1 MRPAGPFRLAALA
14 ALMAWASPVAAQH
27 APGPDGEVRTLDQ
40 ERLFQDS
47 RFGQRVAEELDAAS
61 RALAAENRRIE
72 AELAE
77 EEREL
82 SERRSELK
90 PSEFRELADEFD
102 ARVTEIRRTQEE
114 KSRAISRRGEAE
126 QQRFFEAALPI
137 LGELLEEHGVA
148 AILDDR
154 AVILSSARFDI
165 TDEAIA
171 RLDATLG
178 EGEPVDEEELP
189 EMTEDHD
196 GDLDAVEPGDHGA
209 PEGPPLELSIPE
221 ADAPETDP

>member
-1 MRPAGPFRLAALA
+1 MRAAGLFRLAALV
-14 ALMAWASPVAAQH
+14 ALMVWATPAAAQL

-61 RALAAENRRIE
+61 RELAAENRRIE
-72 AELAE
+72 SELAE

-82 SERRSELK
+82 SEKRGELE

-126 QQRFFEAALPI
+126 QQRFFDAALPI

-154 AVILSSARFDI
+154 AVILSSPRFDI

-171 RLDATLG
+171 RLDEALG
-178 EGEPVDEEELP
+178 EGEPVEEGEVA
-189 EMTEDHD
+189 EIVEDD
-196 GDLDAVEPGDHGA
+196 DRDLDPVEPGDHDA

-221 ADAPETDP
+221 TDP

>member
-1 MRPAGPFRLAALA
+1 MRAAGLFRLAALV
-14 ALMAWASPVAAQH
+14 ALMVWATPAAAQL

-61 RALAAENRRIE
+61 RELAAENRRIE
-72 AELAE
+72 SELAD

-82 SERRSELK
+82 SEKRGELE

-154 AVILSSARFDI
+154 AVILSSPRFDI

-178 EGEPVDEEELP
+178 AGEAVDDADLP
-189 EMTEDHD
+189 DLAPEDEHEDADALAPGDHD
-196 GDLDAVEPGDHGA
+196 G

-221 ADAPETDP
+221 IEP